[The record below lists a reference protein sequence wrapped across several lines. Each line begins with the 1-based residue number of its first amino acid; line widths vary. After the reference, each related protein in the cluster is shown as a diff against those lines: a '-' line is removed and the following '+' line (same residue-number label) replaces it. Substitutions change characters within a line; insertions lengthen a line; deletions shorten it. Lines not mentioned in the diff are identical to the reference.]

1 MAQEREL
8 LRLFMN
14 YPERELDAGE
24 GDKVTLGEYLQ
35 MQLASVEFSHKV
47 LQQFKSLLL
56 KDFETTGALNLDKLL
71 NHEEKP
77 ISRMASSLLTIPF
90 EVSENWAK
98 FDIKAP
104 NIDDDLEAAVHSAL
118 QHFQLHNLKKLI
130 GELREKLRTST
141 DPVEQDM
148 LAKKFMKV
156 MEMRKNIIEELGI
169 VILE

>member
-1 MAQEREL
+1 MSNKAPARSGGLPPAARQRP
-8 LRLFMN
+8 RA
-14 YPERELDAGE
+14 D
-24 GDKVTLGEYLQ
+24 
-35 MQLASVEFSHKV
+35 LA
-47 LQQFKSLLL
+47 
-56 KDFETTGALNLDKLL
+56 ALVRK
-71 NHEEKP
+71 
-77 ISRMASSLLTIPF
+77 IGSIPF

-130 GELREKLRTST
+130 GELREKLRNST